1 MIVNIIMLISM
12 LPILPIIYYLMINEA
27 EPKKNIV
34 LGVTLPADQLD
45 NSTVLQIVARYKKEL
60 RIWTICLIPVLI
72 IPFFIKSFAIGFSIQ
87 MLWILVVV
95 MLSFYPF
102 AKYNQQLLKIKKDRD
117 WVVTYTNTVVVD
129 MRAASEIQV
138 RGLTIWY
145 LLLSVISFAPIGYA
159 IFKWKQDEYF
169 KWNITLLVTMASITL
184 LCFLMNFL
192 LRRQKGEV
200 ISEDSLRN
208 TTMTRIRR
216 KAWNDCFLSIAVCNT
231 VYVVITYFYLNN
243 KMISTMNFMLATMLY
258 SVVIVFISI
267 YSEFKVRK
275 LQRKFSIDQP
285 MDVVVDDDSNWIF
298 GMLYYNPRDK
308 HTLIAKRVGI
318 GTTYNLATKAGK
330 VITGLVLIALLSIP
344 LSCVW
349 IFFEEFTPISLQVEN
364 QEVIATHLKE
374 EYKIPLNEII
384 ELEYLT
390 SLPRTS
396 KKVGTGMDNLYK
408 GDFSVKG
415 YGNCEVCLNPETEA
429 FLVLHTK
436 EETYIFSDETTE
448 KTLEVYKELKEVV
461 Q

>member
-1 MIVNIIMLISM
+1 MIANIIMLISM

-45 NSTVLQIVARYKKEL
+45 NSKVLQIIARYKKEL
-60 RIWTICLIPVLI
+60 RIWTVCLLPVLI

-95 MLSFYPF
+95 MLSIYPF
-102 AKYNQQLLKIKKDRD
+102 AKYNQKLSRLKKDSE
-117 WVVTYTNTVVVD
+117 WGVIYTNTVVVD
-129 MRAASEIQV
+129 MKAANEIKLK
-138 RGLTIWY
+138 GLTIWY
-145 LLLSVISFAPIGYA
+145 LLLSIISFAPIGYA
-159 IFKWKQDEYF
+159 IIKWKRDEF
-169 KWNITLLVTMASITL
+169 FNWNITLLATMASITL
-184 LCFLMNFL
+184 LFFLINFL

-200 ISEDSLRN
+200 ISNDSIRN
-208 TTMTRIRR
+208 ITMTRIRR
-216 KAWNDCFLSIAVCNT
+216 KAWNDCFLSLAICNT
-231 VYVVITYFYLNN
+231 AYVVITYFYLNN
-243 KMISTMNFMLATMLY
+243 KMISTMGFMLATMFY
-258 SVVIVFISI
+258 SVVIVFISV

-308 HTLIAKRVGI
+308 HTIIAKRVGM
-318 GTTYNLATKAGK
+318 GTTCNLATKAGK
-330 VITGLVLIALLSIP
+330 VLAGFVIIALLSIP

-349 IFFEEFTPISLQVEN
+349 IFFEEFTPISLQVEDH
-364 QEVIATHLKE
+364 ELIATHLKE
-374 EYKIPLNEII
+374 EYKIPLDEII
-384 ELEYLT
+384 EIEYLT

-396 KKVGTGMDNLYK
+396 KNVGTGLDNLYK

-415 YGNCEVCLNPETEA
+415 YGNCEVFLNPETEA

-448 KTLEVYKELKEVV
+448 KTLEVYKDLKEVV